1 MSGVGL
7 LVLAGV
13 IVAGCGVAVVAAAVA
28 VARSRRRRNRV
39 VPEVATDAP
48 ASWAGAH
55 TPLARLHRRLRA
67 AVQAARAVRDPD
79 GALIRARVE
88 IEQAALAV
96 DAHLVALH
104 SMSERERAARMAQAT
119 AAVASV
125 EEGAAKL
132 ADAATSAPGKVLPAV
147 EEALERAALVEEA
160 RRELDAGPSAI
171 IDDERVD
178 GRLPDVAAADDP
190 DGKRDQE
197 TDDAPDDE
205 GHGQPRPSTG

>member
-1 MSGVGL
+1 MTAIAL

-13 IVAGCGVAVVAAAVA
+13 VVTGAVAAGIVLA
-28 VARSRRRRNRV
+28 VARSRQRRNRV
-39 VPEVATDAP
+39 VPEVATRAP
-48 ASWAGAH
+48 AAWAGAH

-67 AVQAARAVRDPD
+67 AVEAARAVPDPD

-96 DAHLVALH
+96 DDHLVALDA
-104 SMSERERAARMAQAT
+104 MSERERAARMAPVT

-132 ADAATSAPGKVLPAV
+132 ADASSASRSGALPAV
-147 EEALERAALVEEA
+147 EEALERAALLAEA
-160 RRELDAGPSAI
+160 RRELDADPAAI

-178 GRLPDVAAADDP
+178 GRLPDVA
-190 DGKRDQE
+190 
-197 TDDAPDDE
+197 TDSAEPDDE
-205 GHGQPRPSTG
+205 DRPQPSTG